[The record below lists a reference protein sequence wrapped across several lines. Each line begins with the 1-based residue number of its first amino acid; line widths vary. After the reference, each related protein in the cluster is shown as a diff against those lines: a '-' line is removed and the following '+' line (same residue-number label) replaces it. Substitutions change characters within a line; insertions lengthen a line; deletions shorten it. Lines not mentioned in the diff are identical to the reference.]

1 MLTTAIAGVQNP
13 IIAFPI
19 GLTAGILGTL
29 VMDRIMAALPEGTT
43 PPTIA
48 AGVLTETHP
57 DSAPKRLATVVHY
70 LAGTGAGAL
79 FIWFLLAGTA
89 IVGSSLAALL
99 ASTIVYYAL
108 MVGFFVFVPLQLV
121 TGIST
126 ARKRSIA
133 RDWAISA
140 AGYLFVLVP
149 VVVVVLGLIG

>member
-19 GLTAGILGTL
+19 GLTAGILATL

-43 PPTIA
+43 PPTVA

-70 LAGTGAGAL
+70 LAGAGAGAL

-89 IVGSSLAALL
+89 IVGSSLAAIL
-99 ASTIVYYAL
+99 ASTIGYYAL
-108 MVGFFVFVPLQLV
+108 MVGFFVFVPLPLV
-121 TGIST
+121 RGIST
-126 ARKRSIA
+126 ARKRLIA

-149 VVVVVLGLIG
+149 VVVVVLGTIG

>member
-19 GLTAGILGTL
+19 GLIAGILATL

-43 PPTIA
+43 PPTVA
-48 AGVLTETHP
+48 AGVLTEAHP
-57 DSAPKRLATVVHY
+57 DSAPTRLATVVHY

-79 FIWFLLAGTA
+79 FIWFLLVGTA
-89 IVGSSLAALL
+89 IVGSSLVGIL
-99 ASTIVYYAL
+99 ASTVVYYAL

-121 TGIST
+121 IGISA

-149 VVVVVLGLIG
+149 VVVVVLGTIG